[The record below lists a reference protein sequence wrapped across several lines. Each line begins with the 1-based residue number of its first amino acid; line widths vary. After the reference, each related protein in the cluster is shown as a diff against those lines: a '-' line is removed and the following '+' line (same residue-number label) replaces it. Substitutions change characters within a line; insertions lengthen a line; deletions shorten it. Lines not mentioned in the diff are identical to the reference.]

1 MARFR
6 PLPPISELRR
16 RLAYRSD
23 GALIWKRPLGGRVK
37 PGYSAGFINKHNGY
51 VYIGYNSQNFKFHR
65 VVWAIVKQED
75 PLSAEID
82 HINGNKLDN
91 KIQNLRKANKSQN
104 QHNQKRA
111 KGYYFHKR
119 DKKWAACI
127 KVNGKAKFIGTFDTE
142 QQAREAY
149 LRAKE
154 KLHGEFMPTDM
165 KHELGQIDGP
175 TSQLNFFDD

>member
-1 MARFR
+1 MTKPK

-23 GALIWKRPLGGRVK
+23 GVLIWKRP
-37 PGYSAGFINKHNGY
+37 PGARAKAGSKAGHIDKYGY
-51 VYIGYNSQNFKFHR
+51 LCLKLNSQTFKCHR
-65 VVWAIVKQED
+65 VVWAILKRED
-75 PLSAEID
+75 PSELQID

-91 KIQNLRKANKSQN
+91 KIANLRKATNCENTCNK
-104 QHNQKRA
+104 KTV
-111 KGYYFHKR
+111 KGYSFYKR
-119 DKKWAACI
+119 LKKWQAA
-127 KVNGKAKFIGTFDTE
+127 VSLNGKHKHLGYFDTKK
-142 QQAREAY
+142 QAREAY

-175 TSQLNFFDD
+175 TSQLNIFDD